1 MKRNN
6 SEKENKKSGTAGI
19 VLKSV
24 GEYIRKNY
32 PFLILFFAGLLA
44 VSALN
49 FVKISTAQTIANFSL
64 GDFEIGQIA
73 DRTIIADRSL
83 PPDNVDPVYVTKGE
97 KIIKKGF
104 PITEEGFSKLRKMS
118 ASPLYIDYRAFANSE
133 LYLLLLSI
141 MWYLLFTFISVNRK
155 LLFKEPLLQV
165 IFFLA
170 VYAVT
175 AFCGKLPLFSS
186 PYSICVA
193 IPSALF
199 IMIVTIL
206 YGNLSALLLSIVM
219 SIGVLCAT
227 NWQIPTFLMTLA
239 SSLTAAAIV
248 RKIERRL
255 DLVFAGLM
263 IAIFNIVYVLLFS
276 VIFNETFD
284 DIPKLMI
291 GLAINGFLSGIL
303 TLGFLTPL
311 EIILN
316 TASVFRLMDLSDN
329 NTPIFKQMQ
338 IQTNGTYN
346 HSMMVAQLAEAGC
359 REIGANSLL
368 ARVGAYYHDIGK
380 MDQSEY
386 FVENQVN
393 GMENKHN
400 DLNPTLSASVIK
412 SHVRKGVEKARQL
425 HLPQA
430 VIDIISEHH
439 GNSIITYFYNS
450 AKEKDPSLDE
460 DDFRYP
466 GIPPTTK
473 ESAVVMLADTVEA
486 ACHTL
491 ENPTSQRLDKFITM
505 LINQK
510 VENKQLDNC
519 DLTFRDISKIKAA
532 FVNLLTGYYHNR
544 IKYQNQQDPDEAP
557 AKTEEASP
565 DVAKEVKEIKTVKD
579 QKENSES
586 VKTTKTSAGKAASS
600 KTTKEKK

>member
-1 MKRNN
+1 MKKNN
-6 SEKENKKSGTAGI
+6 SEKDNNRPVSANYIVQGI
-19 VLKSV
+19 
-24 GEYIRKNY
+24 GNYMRKNY

-49 FVKISTAQTIANFSL
+49 FLKISTAETIANFSI

-83 PPDNVDPVYVTKGE
+83 PPDNIDPITVTKGE

-104 PITEEGFSKLRKMS
+104 PITEEGFSKLKKMS

-141 MWYLLFTFISVNRK
+141 MWYLLFTFISVNRR

-170 VYAVT
+170 VFAVT
-175 AFCGKLPLFSS
+175 AFCGKLSIFSS
-186 PYSICVA
+186 PYSICIA

-219 SIGVLCAT
+219 SMGVLCAT
-227 NWQIPTFLMTLA
+227 NWQVPTFLMTLA

-263 IAIFNIVYVLLFS
+263 IAAFNIVYVVLFS
-276 VIFNETFD
+276 VVFNETFEEL
-284 DIPKLMI
+284 PKLII

-311 EIILN
+311 EIMLN
-316 TASVFRLMDLSDN
+316 TASVFRLMDLSDT

-359 REIGANSLL
+359 REIGANALL

-400 DLNPTLSASVIK
+400 DLNPNLSASVIK

-430 VIDIISEHH
+430 VIDIIAEHH
-439 GNSIITYFYNS
+439 GNSIITYFYNM

-466 GIPPTTK
+466 GNPPFTK

-491 ENPTSQRLDKFITM
+491 ENPTSPRLDKFITI

-510 VENKQLDNC
+510 VDSKQLDNC
-519 DLTFRDISKIKAA
+519 ELTFRDISRIKAA

-557 AKTEEASP
+557 AKKEEIAAEAPKEAEKPEKTEKAPAKTASRT
-565 DVAKEVKEIKTVKD
+565 ASKTVK
-579 QKENSES
+579 
-586 VKTTKTSAGKAASS
+586 
-600 KTTKEKK
+600 EKK

>member
-6 SEKENKKSGTAGI
+6 SEKENNKTGAVRQVMSGTGA
-19 VLKSV
+19 
-24 GEYIRKNY
+24 YMRKNY

-49 FVKISTAQTIANFSL
+49 FLKISTAQTIANFSL
-64 GDFEIGQIA
+64 SDFEIGQIA
-73 DRTIIADRSL
+73 DRTIIADRTL
-83 PPDNVDPVYVTKGE
+83 PPDNLDPVYVTKGE

-104 PITEEGFSKLRKMS
+104 AITEEGYAKLKKMS

-133 LYLLLLSI
+133 LYLLLLAI

-155 LLFKEPLLQV
+155 LPFKEPLLQV

-175 AFCGKLPLFSS
+175 AFCGKFPLFSS
-186 PYSICVA
+186 PYSICVV

-219 SIGVLCAT
+219 AIGVLCAT
-227 NWQIPTFLMTLA
+227 NWQIPTFLLTLA

-255 DLVFAGLM
+255 DLVFAGIM
-263 IAIFNIVYVLLFS
+263 ISVFNIVYILLFS
-276 VIFNETFD
+276 VVFNETFD
-284 DIPKLMI
+284 EIPKLMI

-303 TLGFLTPL
+303 TLGLLTPL

-316 TASVFRLMDLSDN
+316 TASVFRLMDLSDT

-430 VIDIISEHH
+430 VIDIIAEHH
-439 GNSIITYFYNS
+439 GNSIITYFYNM

-460 DDFRYP
+460 NDFRYP
-466 GIPPTTK
+466 GIPPVTK

-491 ENPTSQRLDKFITM
+491 ENPTSPRLDKFITI

-510 VENKQLDNC
+510 MELKQLDNC
-519 DLTFRDISKIKAA
+519 DLTFHDISRIKSA

-557 AKTEEASP
+557 AKNDETETAPVKEP
-565 DVAKEVKEIKTVKD
+565 VKEPAKESPKSGSKST
-579 QKENSES
+579 
-586 VKTTKTSAGKAASS
+586 GK
-600 KTTKEKK
+600 KEKK

>member
-1 MKRNN
+1 
-6 SEKENKKSGTAGI
+6 
-19 VLKSV
+19 
-24 GEYIRKNY
+24 
-32 PFLILFFAGLLA
+32 
-44 VSALN
+44 
-49 FVKISTAQTIANFSL
+49 
-64 GDFEIGQIA
+64 
-73 DRTIIADRSL
+73 
-83 PPDNVDPVYVTKGE
+83 
-97 KIIKKGF
+97 
-104 PITEEGFSKLRKMS
+104 
-118 ASPLYIDYRAFANSE
+118 
-133 LYLLLLSI
+133 
-141 MWYLLFTFISVNRK
+141 
-155 LLFKEPLLQV
+155 
-165 IFFLA
+165 
-170 VYAVT
+170 
-175 AFCGKLPLFSS
+175 
-186 PYSICVA
+186 
-193 IPSALF
+193 
-199 IMIVTIL
+199 
-206 YGNLSALLLSIVM
+206 
-219 SIGVLCAT
+219 
-227 NWQIPTFLMTLA
+227 
-239 SSLTAAAIV
+239 
-248 RKIERRL
+248 
-255 DLVFAGLM
+255 M
-263 IAIFNIVYVLLFS
+263 IAVFNIVFVLIFS

-284 DIPKLMI
+284 ELPKLMI

-311 EIILN
+311 EILLN
-316 TASVFRLMDLSDN
+316 TASVFRLMDLSDA

-338 IQTNGTYN
+338 IQSNGTYN
-346 HSMMVAQLAEAGC
+346 HCMMVAQLAEAGC
-359 REIGANSLL
+359 REIGANALL

-491 ENPTSQRLDKFITM
+491 ENPTSPRLDKFITI

-510 VENKQLDNC
+510 VEAKQLDNC

-557 AKTEEASP
+557 AKTEETEKPAEAPAKPAAQAKPAAPAKPASQ
-565 DVAKEVKEIKTVKD
+565 AKP
-579 QKENSES
+579 
-586 VKTTKTSAGKAASS
+586 AAAKAAP
-600 KTTKEKK
+600 KKDKK

>member
-6 SEKENKKSGTAGI
+6 SEKENKKSGTTGI

-24 GEYIRKNY
+24 GVYIRKNY
-32 PFLILFFAGLLA
+32 PFLILFFVGLLA

-155 LLFKEPLLQV
+155 LSFKEPLLQV

-186 PYSICVA
+186 SYSICIA

-263 IAIFNIVYVLLFS
+263 IAIFNIVFVLLFS

-284 DIPKLMI
+284 DIPELMI

-473 ESAVVMLADTVEA
+473 ESAVVMLADTIEA

-519 DLTFRDISKIKAA
+519 DLTFRDISRIKAA

-557 AKTEEASP
+557 AKTEEAAAETP
-565 DVAKEVKEIKTVKD
+565 KEEKETKAVKEQKD
-579 QKENSES
+579 NSEP
-586 VKTTKTSAGKAASS
+586 VKTTKSAASKAS
-600 KTTKEKK
+600 TKTSKEKK